1 MPVDGLGTASYD
13 GREGKIYASR
23 VPRGE
28 SGNFASMV
36 DTSVISSKLWDN
48 ADLVHFCSTDTIENR
63 DDYTDKF
70 PFYWEDCNY
79 VVDDHGVKQ
88 ITAIK
93 GEVIDGHTFNTDISN
108 VGVFGPKFY
117 WNVIDEKYQDGDGNW
132 SCVDSTDPT
141 SCSLY
146 QLWIISDKP
155 YNELD
160 ETRQAELEAHGCN
173 ELYLWPECLYWDE
186 TTNQLEERDYWCHG
200 KYCARDGSMPV
211 SRPGLPA
218 YNNRSYYDQV
228 NAYYT
233 TKTDGTK
240 SSKGGY
246 SCASMAFSML
256 FDIVKNATK
265 NSQDIHGGVSSRNQ
279 VATVPAIE
287 TTEPSNYFPVTI
299 AQGKN
304 VFVHSSVQI
313 GTASAEPDY
322 GNNNRNIFFGLVTGK
337 EDAVT
342 EDGTQYTKI
351 FVNPARNFTCTRTQA
366 NATVGN
372 DDTNPVA
379 YYLKID
385 GPPCS
390 GETDFIIGKHD
401 GYIGTS
407 NTWFHPYR
415 VMGCEMGIGAW
426 MAPTDV
432 TLNSAVTDSNHIQT
446 VTTPRKWTKDGK
458 VEEGTEEREFTVGSY
473 FLKVARP
480 NTNHYNNT
488 AGNGYHIV
496 TSINPSVTSNKNIID
511 VTIDP
516 LVGIVYPIYVSSTVG
531 GHNDYSYDTAHECWW
546 MSRSRQPWCGLWL
559 CCAPLGLFRLLVLVL
574 RPAVTKCSI
583 RGTGDS
589 SPRL

>member
-1 MPVDGLGTASYD
+1 MPVNGLGTTTYD

-28 SGNFASMV
+28 FGSTESMV
-36 DTSVISSKLWDN
+36 DTAVISSKLWDN
-48 ADLVHFCSTDTIENR
+48 TGLRHFCSTDTIENP

-93 GEVIDGHTFNTDISN
+93 GEVIDGHVFNTDVSN

-117 WNVIDEKYQDGDGNW
+117 WNVIDEKYQDGNGNW

-141 SCSLY
+141 SGSLY

-155 YNELD
+155 YNELSAD
-160 ETRQAELEAHGCN
+160 RQAELETHGCN

-200 KYCARDGSMPV
+200 KYCAREGNIPV

-218 YNNRSYYDQV
+218 CNNFSFNMAISAYNTV
-228 NAYYT
+228 KA
-233 TKTDGTK
+233 DGTT

-246 SCASMAFSML
+246 SAASNAFSML

-265 NSQDIHGGVSSRNQ
+265 DSQSIHGGVSKRSQ
-279 VATVPAIE
+279 VATTPAIE

-299 AQGKN
+299 AQGKS

-313 GTASAEPDY
+313 GTNNSEPY
-322 GNNNRNIFFGLVTGK
+322 FGSSNVVRNIYHGFVTGK

-351 FVNPARNFTCTRTQA
+351 FVNPTRNFTCTKTQA

-372 DDTNPVA
+372 DTTNPVA

-390 GETDFIIGKHD
+390 GETDFVIGKHD

-407 NTWFHPYR
+407 NTWYHPYR

-426 MAPTDV
+426 MAPVDV
-432 TLNSAVTDSNHIQT
+432 LFKTKVTEDSKLQT
-446 VTTPRKWTKDGK
+446 VITPRKWTKDGK
-458 VEEGTEEREFTVGSY
+458 VEEGTTEKEFTVDRY

-480 NTNHYNNT
+480 NTAHNT
-488 AGNGYHIV
+488 TEAGYTIISDIDITNFVNKIV
-496 TSINPSVTSNKNIID
+496 ID
-511 VTIDP
+511 ETIDP
-516 LVGIVYPIYVSSTVG
+516 LTGLAYPIYVASASG
-531 GHNDYSYDTAHECWW
+531 GHKDNIYNSTKECWW
-546 MSRSRQPWCGLWL
+546 IGRLRCRRLWL
-559 CCAPLGLFRLLVLVL
+559 RLF
-574 RPAVTKCSI
+574 C
-583 RGTGDS
+583 
-589 SPRL
+589 PRLGWLWVGRLGRRLA

>member
-1 MPVDGLGTASYD
+1 MPVNGLGTETYD

-28 SGNFASMV
+28 FGSTDSTV
-36 DTSVISSKLWDN
+36 DTSVIDAKIWDN
-48 ADLVHFCSTDTIENR
+48 AGLRHFCSTDTIENP

-93 GEVIDGHTFNTDISN
+93 GEVIDGHVFNTDVSN

-132 SCVDSTDPT
+132 SCVDSTDPN
-141 SCSLY
+141 SGSLY

-200 KYCARDGSMPV
+200 KYCARVGDMPV

-218 YNNRSYYDQV
+218 CNNFTFNMAITAYN
-228 NAYYT
+228 
-233 TKTDGTK
+233 TKKADGTT

-246 SCASMAFSML
+246 SAASNAFSML

-265 NSQDIHGGVSSRNQ
+265 DSQDIHGGVSSGQ
-279 VATVPAIE
+279 IATTPAIE

-299 AQGKN
+299 EQGKSI
-304 VFVHSSVQI
+304 FVHSSVQI
-313 GTASAEPDY
+313 GTNNSNPDF
-322 GNNNRNIFFGLVTGK
+322 GSSTTVRNIYHGFVTGK

-351 FVNPARNFTCTRTQA
+351 FVNPIRNFTCTKTQA

-379 YYLKID
+379 YYLKIG
-385 GPPCS
+385 GPPVS
-390 GETDFIIGKHD
+390 GETDFVIGKHD

-407 NTWFHPYR
+407 NTLYHPYR
-415 VMGCEMGIGAW
+415 VMGCEMGLGVW
-426 MAPTDV
+426 MAPVDV
-432 TLNSAVTDSNHIQT
+432 LFRTAITENNKLQT
-446 VTTPRKWTKDGK
+446 VITPRKWTKDGK
-458 VEEGTEEREFTVGSY
+458 VEESTTEKEFTVGKY

-480 NTNHYNNT
+480 NTPHNT
-488 AGNGYHIV
+488 TEAGYTIISDIDIPNFTSKIV
-496 TSINPSVTSNKNIID
+496 ID
-511 VTIDP
+511 ETIDP
-516 LVGIVYPIYVSSTVG
+516 LTGLAYPIYISSESG
-531 GHNDYSYDTAHECWW
+531 GHKDNIFNNVKQCWW
-546 MSRSRQPWCGLWL
+546 IGRWQP
-559 CCAPLGLFRLLVLVL
+559 
-574 RPAVTKCSI
+574 
-583 RGTGDS
+583 
-589 SPRL
+589 